1 MDAKKILM
9 VLAVLLSLGGL
20 ASTASAYEGRGNGWG
35 HGRVERNGQRFDRFE
50 RERRG
55 RAYYAPTYQYSA
67 PAQYYAPTYQ
77 APAYYAPGHC
87 R

>member
-20 ASTASAYEGRGNGWG
+20 ASTASAYEGRGNAWG
-35 HGRVERNGQRFDRFE
+35 HGRVEVRHFGRFV
-50 RERRG
+50 G
-55 RAYYAPTYQYSA
+55 RVPRYYAPTYQYRA
-67 PAQYYAPTYQ
+67 PAPYYAPTYQ
-77 APAYYAPGHC
+77 APTYYAPGDC